1 MAAEG
6 VFAVFNRSYERFAAG
21 YEGLLERA
29 LDQKFI
35 VMAAVAI
42 LFVGSL
48 AMFPL
53 LGTELFPETDAGT
66 FTINFRAPAGTRIEL
81 TTDMAREIESIVRK
95 VIPPQTSTWSFQIS
109 ALLPASPR
117 FTHQMRLRIGVHAGR
132 GQARLISVLRHTTL
146 PG

>member
-1 MAAEG
+1 MLSKEAALEAEHGGGKG

-66 FTINFRAPAGTRIEL
+66 FTINFRAPAGRV
-81 TTDMAREIESIVRK
+81 SN
-95 VIPPQTSTWSFQIS
+95 
-109 ALLPASPR
+109 
-117 FTHQMRLRIGVHAGR
+117 
-132 GQARLISVLRHTTL
+132 
-146 PG
+146 